1 MGKTRLANPHSFVQ
15 EAHSKNIRYEYLV
28 EAVEC
33 IGLQSVSKMFKGR
46 SKKSEGHTLSASSI
60 QNWIE
65 TFEYHQHN
73 PDIPDNE
80 FSQSRLIEKNGTAW
94 DEFVE
99 LIHRPISNEE
109 VSRWKHLPNSRLG
122 DEAIKYGITLGIRN
136 SKSIK
141 NLLER
146 MLKMVERR
154 KIFWKDPVLST
165 KTEPQALNTMNMFQ
179 LRDLAHKSSIS
190 GNSTKTEIINK
201 LDKIKI
207 LNEAYQASLV
217 EINNLKKKIN
227 ELMIENLRIRYR
239 F

>member
-1 MGKTRLANPHSFVQ
+1 MGKTRLANPYSFVQ
-15 EAHSKNIRYEYLV
+15 EAHSKNIRHEYLI

-46 SKKSEGHTLSASSI
+46 SKKSEGYTLSASSI

-65 TFEYHQHN
+65 TFDYHEKN
-73 PDIPDNE
+73 PDASDNE

-99 LIHRPISNEE
+99 RIHMPIPEE
-109 VSRWKHLPNSRLG
+109 EIEKWKHLPNSRLG
-122 DEAIKYGITLGIRN
+122 DEAIKHGMTLGIRN

-154 KIFWKDPVLST
+154 RPFWKNPATPPTTET
-165 KTEPQALNTMNMFQ
+165 KSLQSMNMFQ
-179 LRDLAHKSSIS
+179 LRDLAQKSSI
-190 GNSTKTEIINK
+190 GVNNSKTEIIHQ
-201 LDKIKI
+201 LDQIKI
-207 LNEAYQASLV
+207 LKEAYDKALT
-217 EINNLKKKIN
+217 EIDELNKKIK